1 MKRRELRGIAKAIA
15 QNEKIIADKNAT
27 VDEIKVAMQNIKDLS
42 TRFESLE
49 DMLVVDEMV
58 QDLMR

>member
-49 DMLVVDEMV
+49 DMLAVDEMV

>member
-27 VDEIKVAMQNIKDLS
+27 ADEIKVAMQNIKDLS

-49 DMLVVDEMV
+49 DMLAVDEMV